1 MVDRGTAFL
10 ISLITSLFVAIG
22 VNFAFYYLIEP
33 ALEAKKGTVSEKTE
47 ELKNIEVPDLKG
59 TLPQQAKLV
68 LSQLGLSLVIEGEVE
83 TIEVPEGVIAE
94 QRPLAGSIVSKGTP
108 IYVKIAKGKKEEFV
122 KVPPVLGLDL
132 GSAQKVLIDYGFLIG
147 DIEKV
152 KNSEIP
158 EGRVVKTYPEQ
169 ESEIPKGSKITIYI
183 SSGEELVIVPNLIGK
198 YLNQANQILE
208 KEGLKLGEVEKEIS
222 AEYPENKIID
232 QNPKPGTKVKKGSSI
247 NIKIATVREGFY

>member
-47 ELKNIEVPDLKG
+47 ESKNIEVPDLKG

-94 QRPLAGSIVSKGTP
+94 QRPLAGSIVSKGTS

-122 KVPPVLGLDL
+122 KVPPVSGLDL
-132 GSAQKVLIDYGFLIG
+132 ASAQKVLIDYGFLIG
-147 DIEKV
+147 DIEKIR
-152 KNSEIP
+152 NSEIP

-169 ESEIPKGSKITIYI
+169 GSEIPKGSKITIYI
-183 SSGEELVIVPNLIGK
+183 SSGEELVTVPNLIGK